1 MSETQA
7 SVSKSVVQVLFAPL
21 TKVALVT
28 KEGVKTPPCWA
39 VSQEWGCREEWAPQM
54 FNTHHDPSRSF
65 VEMEDEHPFPK
76 VLAELKR
83 LIELDW
89 SSEDDDD

>member
-7 SVSKSVVQVLFAPL
+7 SVSKSVVQVLFAPF
-21 TKVALVT
+21 TEVALVT
-28 KEGVKTPPCWA
+28 KKGINTPPCWA
-39 VSQEWGCREEWAPQM
+39 VSQEWGCRDEWAPQM
-54 FNTHHDPSRSF
+54 FNTHQDPARGF

-83 LIELDW
+83 LMELRYLVG
-89 SSEDDDD
+89 DDN